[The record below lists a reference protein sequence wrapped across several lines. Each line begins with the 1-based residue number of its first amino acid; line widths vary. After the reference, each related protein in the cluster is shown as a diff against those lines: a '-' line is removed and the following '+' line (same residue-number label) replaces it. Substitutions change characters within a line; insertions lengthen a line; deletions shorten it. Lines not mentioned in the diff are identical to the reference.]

1 MFTQKAQSRVH
12 SEFPRLVHDN
22 TWQLTPLTPPR
33 ADARSMFYMPREA
46 RKFNSIAM
54 MLEGAV
60 GGRHEIR
67 IGPSAGMEKGGL
79 ANNGRA
85 GGLAWLSLTTG
96 PFKAS
101 VSSHL
106 LTSSLLSSFPTPF
119 PLSMGIILMPA
130 PCVHHIRVK
139 AFNLH
144 KWY

>member
-12 SEFPRLVHDN
+12 PEFPRLVHDN

-33 ADARSMFYMPREA
+33 ADARSMFYVPREA

-85 GGLAWLSLTTG
+85 GGLAWPVPSSRSAEG
-96 PFKAS
+96 FIFFKNI
-101 VSSHL
+101 
-106 LTSSLLSSFPTPF
+106 FF
-119 PLSMGIILMPA
+119 
-130 PCVHHIRVK
+130 
-139 AFNLH
+139 
-144 KWY
+144 